1 MAPVDGK
8 SGAGRAQMGEL
19 LASLPEIEI
28 KKEKAAS
35 KLEEV
40 GLETQLLSLADLTIE
55 KETEVLKDVLSAAKK
70 L

>member
-1 MAPVDGK
+1 
-8 SGAGRAQMGEL
+8 MGEL

-35 KLEEV
+35 KLDEIA
-40 GLETQLLSLADLTIE
+40 LEAHLLSLADLTLE
-55 KETEVLKDVLSAAKK
+55 KEAEVLRGVLSAAKK

>member
-1 MAPVDGK
+1 MAPGEAK
-8 SGAGRAQMGEL
+8 GGAGRAQMGEL

-35 KLEEV
+35 KLDEIA
-40 GLETQLLSLADLTIE
+40 LEAHLLSLADLTLE
-55 KETEVLKDVLSAAKK
+55 KEAEVLRGVLSAAKK